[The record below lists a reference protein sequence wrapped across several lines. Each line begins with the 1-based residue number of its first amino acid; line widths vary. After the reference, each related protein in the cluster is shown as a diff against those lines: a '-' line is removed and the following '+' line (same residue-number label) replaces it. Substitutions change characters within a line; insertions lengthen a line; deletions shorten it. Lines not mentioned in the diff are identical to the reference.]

1 MPSKNK
7 LLKQKAKE
15 EEREKL
21 EQDKLLNEYWNE
33 GTNKK
38 KEAKDKIKDQKQIEK
53 MQKQQEKKELLML
66 EEIITDEIKVNKT
79 KSKKK
84 DDAYFL
90 KKSLESKI
98 KTRQEKEREEM
109 EALKKINKQQD
120 LINKSQKEERLK
132 LNQLY
137 NKELENK
144 NIHIA
149 SDLNEN
155 LSTIGNIDDALFA
168 LEDEKDETLNFNDF
182 YEKKLKS
189 LKESFPG
196 LKLSQY
202 NDRIQKHWIRINNKV

>member
-7 LLKQKAKE
+7 LLKQQAKE

-21 EQDKLLNEYWNE
+21 EQEKLLDEYWNE
-33 GTNKK
+33 GTDKK
-38 KEAKDKIKDQKQIEK
+38 RESKDKIKDQKQIEK
-53 MQKQQEKKELLML
+53 MQKQKEKQELLSL

-79 KSKKK
+79 KSNKK

-98 KTRQEKEREEM
+98 KTRQEKEREEL

-120 LINKSQKEERLK
+120 LINRSQKEERLK
-132 LNQLY
+132 LKQMY
-137 NKELENK
+137 DKEIEAK
-144 NIHIA
+144 NINA
-149 SDLNEN
+149 TFSFNEN
-155 LSTIGNIDDALFA
+155 VSSNGTIDDALHAF
-168 LEDEKDETLNFNDF
+168 EDEKEEDFNFNDF
-182 YEKKLKS
+182 YEKKLKA

-202 NDRIQKHWIRINNKV
+202 NDRIQKQWIRINNKV